1 LAQIY
6 ETNGATK
13 STKHSGAKIS
23 KAELA
28 LSGGTR
34 RSWQRYAM
42 KIEFEDKFQGTL
54 VSPETLATERGDG
67 GEGIYKFRSRWYSR
81 G

>member
-1 LAQIY
+1 
-6 ETNGATK
+6 
-13 STKHSGAKIS
+13 
-23 KAELA
+23 
-28 LSGGTR
+28 
-34 RSWQRYAM
+34 M